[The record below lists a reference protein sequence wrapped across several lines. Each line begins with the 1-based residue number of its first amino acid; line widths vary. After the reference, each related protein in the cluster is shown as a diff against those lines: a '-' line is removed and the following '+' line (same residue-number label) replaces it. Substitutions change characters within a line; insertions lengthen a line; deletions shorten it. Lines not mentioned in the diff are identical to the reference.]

1 MPSTQQPESAR
12 QRAYRVRQYCRAFG
26 VSKTWVYN
34 RINDGTLKTRK
45 LKKVRIILVPIE
57 EAAAI

>member
-1 MPSTQQPESAR
+1 
-12 QRAYRVRQYCRAFG
+12 